1 MAVAARPE
9 LHWVLRLQ
17 RGFVQIGLGTNTTF
31 TQNLARRAM
40 GGVDKSCG
48 LAHDGHE
55 RDEGEPRAR
64 CVRRARGEFYSL
76 PPNSCHLFAWSR
88 RPLDSSTER
97 ASTSSVFRW
106 YRAKNLCDSW
116 YRVGGKASIGSCNT
130 YRTCGLSIRR
140 TR

>member
-17 RGFVQIGLGTNTTF
+17 RGIRPLCADSTNATF

-48 LAHDGHE
+48 LAHDGRE

-64 CVRRARGEFYSL
+64 CVRRARGELVKALQLATQQL
-76 PPNSCHLFAWSR
+76 PSVCLVQAAIGQFDRAGVARFLSGAFLKSFAFRPLPNS
-88 RPLDSSTER
+88 
-97 ASTSSVFRW
+97 
-106 YRAKNLCDSW
+106 N
-116 YRVGGKASIGSCNT
+116 
-130 YRTCGLSIRR
+130 
-140 TR
+140 